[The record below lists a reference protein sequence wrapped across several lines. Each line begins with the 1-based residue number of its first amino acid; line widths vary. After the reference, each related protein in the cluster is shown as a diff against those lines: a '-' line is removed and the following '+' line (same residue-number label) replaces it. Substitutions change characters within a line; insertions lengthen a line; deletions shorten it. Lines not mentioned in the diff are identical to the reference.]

1 MVDCFDHRG
10 TLRRLREKLA
20 RTTDDAECQSIV
32 RLIESEELKA
42 SLQSQALRKTTPA
55 SIFKSGV
62 ETGGFMT
69 QLTTRVRRPIGL
81 GRRIHRRRSAPPNSA

>member
-32 RLIESEELKA
+32 RLIEAEELKA
-42 SLQSQALRKTTPA
+42 SLQSRTLRRTTLT
-55 SIFKSGV
+55 SIFKSG
-62 ETGGFMT
+62 EQTDGSMM
-69 QLTTRVRRPIGL
+69 QLPTRVRRPIGL